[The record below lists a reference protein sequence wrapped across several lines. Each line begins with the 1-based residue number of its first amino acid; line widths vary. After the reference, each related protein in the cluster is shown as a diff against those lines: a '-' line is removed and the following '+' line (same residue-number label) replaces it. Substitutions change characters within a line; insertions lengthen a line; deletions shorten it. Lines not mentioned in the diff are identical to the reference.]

1 MSDWTVIATA
11 KGHDGIKV
19 ASVVLPKMES
29 VIDPAQ
35 NADILAQLQDLKEE
49 VAELRKD
56 RTVLMGLVNRLSRPK
71 KSRALRKPKLT
82 GDEAKKEFERIWAA
96 FDEPGDDE

>member
-19 ASVVLPKMES
+19 ASVVLPKLES
-29 VIDPAQ
+29 VDEPAQ
-35 NADILAQLQDLKEE
+35 NADILAQLQELRAE
-49 VAELRKD
+49 VAELRQD
-56 RTVLMGLVNRLSRPK
+56 RTLLMGLVERLSRPK

-82 GDEAKKEFERIWAA
+82 GDEARKEFERIWAA
-96 FDEPGDDE
+96 FDEPGDEE